1 MKKMKLGIAA
11 FASVAVL
18 GTTGLSAPVS
28 AAEYETN
35 GVVEFTPNTDITKPV
50 NPDNPDPNKPVVP
63 VDPTKIDPETNPDG
77 TPNPGTA
84 GPLSIDYASSLD
96 FGKNKISGKD
106 ETYYANPQTYGEGV
120 APTANY
126 VQVSDTRGTN
136 AGWTLKVSQAGQ
148 LKNDATQN
156 KELTGAQITITSVE
170 AVSNAAG
177 VEKPVTQD
185 ITLDPNGAES
195 LVMSANEGAGAGTWV
210 GRFGSLEDVEIDGET
225 VKKNKAVSLTIP
237 GKTAK
242 DAVAYSTKLNWTLSD
257 TPGNN

>member
-18 GTTGLSAPVS
+18 GATGLSTSVS

-35 GVVEFTPNTDITKPV
+35 GVVEFTANTDITKPID
-50 NPDNPDPNKPVVP
+50 PDNPDPNNP
-63 VDPTKIDPETNPDG
+63 VDPIDPTNPEG
-77 TPNPGTA
+77 KPNVGTA
-84 GPLSIDYASSLD
+84 GPLSIDFASSLD

-106 ETYYANPQTYGEGV
+106 ETYYANPQTYGESV
-120 APTANY
+120 KPTANY
-126 VQVSDTRGTN
+126 VQVSDKRGTN
-136 AGWTLKVSQAGQ
+136 AGWTLKVSQTGQ

-156 KELTGAQITITSVE
+156 KELTGAQIKITSVE
-170 AVSNAAG
+170 AVSNAVD

-185 ITLDPNGAES
+185 IKLDPNGAES
-195 LVMSANEGAGAGTWV
+195 LVMSANEGTGAGTWV
-210 GRFGSLEDVEIDGET
+210 GRFGSLEDAEIDGET
-225 VKKNKAVSLTIP
+225 VKKNKAVTLTIP

-242 DAVAYSTKLNWTLSD
+242 DAVAYTTKLNWTLSD

>member
-28 AAEYETN
+28 AAEYETK
-35 GVVEFTPNTDITKPV
+35 GVVEFTPTTDVTKPV
-50 NPDNPDPNKPVVP
+50 DPDNPDPNKPVVP
-63 VDPTKIDPETNPDG
+63 IDPTNPENPN
-77 TPNPGTA
+77 PNPGTA

-106 ETYYANPQTYGEGV
+106 ETYYANPQTYTDGV

-126 VQVSDTRGTN
+126 VQVSDKRGTN

-148 LKNDATQN
+148 LKNEATQN
-156 KELTGAQITITSVE
+156 KELTGAEIKITSVE
-170 AVSNAAG
+170 AASNAAG
-177 VEKPVTQD
+177 IEKPVTQN